1 MITQNYLQEVY
12 VSKDEERRIKAY
24 KGYSDFFMFS
34 IPLKLSLNAFG
45 ENSNIKTFQVLMYN
59 TDDFNREFNYNFYTE
74 FNTPGFISSAN
85 LTSFEKSDDIL
96 ENISKS
102 TLTNYY
108 YNDNIIHSGF
118 FESEF
123 VLTERNYKPHISS
136 YEIILN
142 ATSSSLIK
150 QKSYIAMRIF
160 LLDENKSI
168 LDDSGFIY
176 FQQGFWENVYNTKFV
191 NMAIE
196 DVISYQLNSIESD
209 IILFPSANN
218 DDIKINIPSFIF
230 SNRVIDDEYLFSN
243 IDVSI
248 TYNSEQSLIIQKSSD
263 MSAIQRRRFSLKRD
277 AYKDNISSFYAY
289 FKNLYLQYVSGSEEF
304 VFDIN
309 ISLTLNATV
318 TQVDNSI
325 LYFTKTITLNRESS
339 IIRTI
344 INEIGS
350 RIAYVF
356 DITRN
361 KFEILTSVTPNF
373 IKVDFSHNVTDS
385 VILNI
390 LKVKN
395 FFVFNNT
402 NTYIYTQPDLN
413 LNNQINLVNKNLS
426 DLFIEDNTITFYVPN
441 NINFFQILP
450 RFEIITQN
458 QDLSSEPIFVLQSEE
473 SITNNFNFS
482 SELNEVNTKVKNH
495 FLVQSNANE
504 NISTSSYVSTYA
516 SIIIA
521 DINDF
526 KTYAYNY
533 GYYDDINN
541 ENSIISGVYEFF
553 NNAVYQISFQESISN
568 KIVKKFN
575 YYYGNEIFDLD
586 LQNGED
592 LIYFK
597 QSFISTF
604 LTNNLHLISEKLNVT
619 KKSALNRF
627 INSIRNV
634 NDIRS
639 AISLVVDFESFIK
652 DMEILKLFKIK
663 IIPLHKIL
671 VDNKNNG
678 TDFENNIIFDS
689 TVSQDY
695 KSKLNL
701 NFVTL
706 FYDTN
711 SSFNWNKFQQ
721 FKKAFFYN
729 SSTSANSESKIFDL
743 QKLTTVNKEK
753 AGLFWPIW
761 DYLFS
766 SIYIDTNN
774 NFTNNYK
781 LDIKDFFD
789 ESTLE
794 NINYVDIKNFAV
806 PYPFANFRE
815 KYFNFQTNNLN
826 KIKILDSNLSIR
838 FSNFLNQDR
847 LKPQTISLINSN
859 EVDSYFID
867 IDITNLKIFFTETEI
882 VNNAIYSV
890 KAAIH
895 PLIKTELQ
903 SIENPN
909 LKIVSLQDSF
919 NSNLITQSDYFMK
932 DVDNKSS
939 FINYNSNTL
948 NNNFT
953 LYRQERA
960 DNDLIILRVNLNKLL
975 QVNTGLFK
983 SILRNCVNVDS
994 IALKDFYLRLGLNIL
1009 INEKNLFLCMHK
1021 KINRVNL
1028 VASEINID
1036 NVSTIEIV
1044 NS

>member
-45 ENSNIKTFQVLMYN
+45 ENSNIKTFQILMYN
-59 TDDFNREFNYNFYTE
+59 TDDFNEEFRYNFYTE
-74 FNTPGFISSAN
+74 FNIPSFISSAN
-85 LTSFEKSDDIL
+85 LTNFEKSDDIL

-108 YNDNIIHSGF
+108 YNSNITHSGF
-118 FESEF
+118 FESDF
-123 VLTERNYKPHISS
+123 VLTSDNYKPHISS
-136 YEIILN
+136 YEVILN
-142 ATSSSLIK
+142 ATNSRLIK
-150 QKSYIAMRIF
+150 EKDYIAMRIF
-160 LLDENKSI
+160 LLDENRSI

-176 FQQGFWENVYNTKFV
+176 LQQGFWENVYNTKFV
-191 NMAIE
+191 NLAIE

-209 IILFPSANN
+209 IILFKSFDEN
-218 DDIKINIPSFIF
+218 DIRISLPNFINLS
-230 SNRVIDDEYLFSN
+230 RVADDEYLFSN
-243 IDVSI
+243 INASI
-248 TYNSEQSLIIQKSSD
+248 TYNGDQSLLIQKSSN
-263 MSAIQRRRFSLKRD
+263 MTTSERRGFSLKSD
-277 AYKDNISSFYAY
+277 AYNNNLPVYYDY
-289 FKNLYLQYVSGSEEF
+289 FKNVYMNYISGDNVF

-309 ISLTLNATV
+309 LSLTLNQIV
-318 TQVDNSI
+318 TQISNST
-325 LYFTKTITLNRESS
+325 LYFTKTIALNRENQ
-339 IIRTI
+339 IIQMI
-344 INEIGS
+344 INEISS
-350 RIAYVF
+350 RISSVF
-356 DITRN
+356 GFNN
-361 KFEILTSVTPNF
+361 KLEMRTSVTSNF
-373 IKVDFSHNVTDS
+373 IKVDFSHNIDNATLLS
-385 VILNI
+385 F

-402 NTYIYTQPDLN
+402 NTYTYTQPDLN
-413 LNNQINLVNKNLS
+413 INSQIDLVNKNLS
-426 DLFIEDNTITFYVPN
+426 DLFIEDRTVTFYVPN
-441 NINFFQILP
+441 NINFLQIFP
-450 RFEIITQN
+450 KIEIITQD
-458 QDLSSEPIFVLQSEE
+458 QDLSSEAIFILQDEEPIS
-473 SITNNFNFS
+473 NNFNFS
-482 SELNEVNTKVKNH
+482 SELNEINTKIKSH
-495 FLVQSNANE
+495 ILVQSRANE
-504 NISTSSYVSTYA
+504 NISASSYVSTYE
-516 SIIIA
+516 SVIIS

-533 GYYDDINN
+533 GYYDDVNN
-541 ENSIISGVYEFF
+541 ENSIISGIYEFF
-553 NNAVYQISFQESISN
+553 NNAVYQISFQESISS
-568 KIVKKFN
+568 KTVKKFN
-575 YYYGNEIFDLD
+575 YYYGNEIFDLSR
-586 LQNGED
+586 QNGED

-597 QSFISTF
+597 RNFINTF
-604 LTNNLHLISEKLNVT
+604 LTNSLSLISEKLNT
-619 KKSALNRF
+619 AKKSALNRF
-627 INSIRNV
+627 VSSIRNV

-652 DMEILKLFKIK
+652 DMEILKFFKVK
-663 IIPLHKIL
+663 IVPLHKIL

-678 TDFENNIIFDS
+678 TDSENNIIFES
-689 TVSQDY
+689 TVAQDY
-695 KSKLNL
+695 KNKLNL

-711 SSFNWNKFQQ
+711 SSFNWNKLQQ

-729 SSTSANSESKIFDL
+729 SSTSADNESKIFNL
-743 QKLTTVNKEK
+743 QELTISNKDK

-794 NINYVDIKNFAV
+794 NINYIDIKNFAV
-806 PYPFANFRE
+806 PYPFANFKE
-815 KYFNFQTNNLN
+815 KYFNFQINNLN
-826 KIKILDSNLSIR
+826 KIKILDSNLSVR

-859 EVDSYFID
+859 EIDSYYID
-867 IDITNLKIFFTETEI
+867 IDITNLKIFFTEEEI
-882 VNNAIYSV
+882 INNAMYSV
-890 KAAIH
+890 RAAIH
-895 PLIKTELQ
+895 PLIKTELEN
-903 SIENPN
+903 IESPY

-939 FINYNSNTL
+939 FVNYNSNTL

-983 SILRNCVNVDS
+983 SILKSCVNVDS

-1036 NVSTIEIV
+1036 NVSAIEIV